1 MIRMQV
7 QKSWT
12 DFEESVRKILKGH
25 EETVS
30 KSLALKEAA
39 SEDLGEKSEEN
50 TAGGWRKENLC
61 YIVSK
66 VSQYHALWL

>member
-39 SEDLGEKSEEN
+39 SEDLGGKSEEN
-50 TAGGWRKENLC
+50 TAGG
-61 YIVSK
+61 
-66 VSQYHALWL
+66 

>member
-7 QKSWT
+7 QKSWK
-12 DFEESVRKILKGH
+12 DLEESVRTFLKGH

-39 SEDLGEKSEEN
+39 N
-50 TAGGWRKENLC
+50 KEW
-61 YIVSK
+61 K
-66 VSQYHALWL
+66 KKK